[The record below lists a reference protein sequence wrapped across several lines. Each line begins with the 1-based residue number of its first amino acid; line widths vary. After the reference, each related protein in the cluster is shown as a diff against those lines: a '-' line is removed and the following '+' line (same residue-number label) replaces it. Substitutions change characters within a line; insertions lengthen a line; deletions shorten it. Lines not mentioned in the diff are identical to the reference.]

1 MSAAR
6 VETVLTDGGL
16 EITRLITSDS
26 NIVVPATVNG
36 VDVVSLG
43 RQFLRDCHG
52 SSSRTLVI
60 PASVVRASEEA
71 LVSLSGLRMI
81 NYLGSFEVFNKF
93 KWSISTDCQV
103 TCADGF
109 TFNFLAGYSIC
120 FPQFDNEILI
130 TRQRMSEQ
138 IAMERLSNPIM
149 LTDDNREMYIQ
160 YMRSRI
166 IPMAEHAIME
176 NDINAL
182 HSTLDS
188 DLIPE
193 KDLMGLLEYSL
204 RSGKTSATS
213 VLMSKMNAKVVKQ

>member
-1 MSAAR
+1 MSLAR
-6 VETVLTDGGL
+6 VETAITEGGL

-36 VDVVSLG
+36 LNVVSLG
-43 RQFLRDCHG
+43 PQFLRDCHG
-52 SSSRTLVI
+52 SSSRTLTI
-60 PASVVRASEEA
+60 PASVIRASEEA

-81 NYLGSFEVFNKF
+81 NYLGPFETFNRF
-93 KWSISTDCQV
+93 KWSTNTDCQL

-109 TFNFLAGYSIC
+109 TFNFLAGYSLC
-120 FPQFDNEILI
+120 FPQFDSEIMT
-130 TRQRMSEQ
+130 TRQRMTED
-138 IAMERLSNPIM
+138 IAMERLSNPVM
-149 LTDDNREMYIQ
+149 LTDDNRVMYIQ

-176 NDINAL
+176 NDINGLHSAL
-182 HSTLDS
+182 HS

-193 KDLMGLLEYSL
+193 KDLIALLDYSL

-213 VLMSKMNAKVVKQ
+213 VLMSYLNARVGRD

>member
-1 MSAAR
+1 MSMVR
-6 VETVLTDGGL
+6 VETVMTEGGL

-26 NIVVPATVNG
+26 NIVVPAVVNG
-36 VDVVSLG
+36 ISVVSVG
-43 RQFLRDCHG
+43 PQFMRDCHG
-52 SSSRTLVI
+52 SSSRTLTI

-81 NYLGSFEVFNKF
+81 NYLGPFETFNGF
-93 KWSISTDCQV
+93 KWSTSTDCQL

-109 TFNFLAGYSIC
+109 TFNFLAGYPLC
-120 FPQFDNEILI
+120 FPQFDSEILT
-130 TRQRMSEQ
+130 TRQRMTED
-138 IAMERLSNPIM
+138 IAMERLSNPVM
-149 LTDDNREMYIQ
+149 LTDDNRVMYIQ

-176 NDINAL
+176 NDINGLHSAL
-182 HSTLDS
+182 HS

-193 KDLMGLLEYSL
+193 KDLIALLDYSL

-213 VLMSKMNAKVVKQ
+213 VLMSYLNARVGRD